1 MKVPKCVILKPNGS
15 DTAIERINYRTD
27 SEERDCI
34 PCIIIII
41 GSGPAGL
48 SAAIYSQRA
57 CLDTIVIEKNG
68 ISGGQVLNT
77 WEVDNYPGFP
87 GVTGFELSRQFR
99 EHANKLGARVV
110 QDEVVQVEL
119 SGNVKKV
126 VCEEETYEARCV
138 ILASGAHHRTLEVP
152 GEEELRGA
160 GVSYCAT
167 CDGAFFR
174 GRTVAVVGGG
184 DAALEDAIFLARM
197 CEKVYIVHRRDKLR
211 GAKRLQERLQALENI
226 EFVWNSE
233 TAAIEGNGQVEA
245 LRLRQTKTGEEKR
258 LDVDGVFIAVGIA
271 PESELYAGQLEL
283 DEQGYIRADES
294 GQTSVPGVFAA
305 GDVRTKALRQILTAA
320 SDGANCVASA
330 ERYLQA

>member
-1 MKVPKCVILKPNGS
+1 MY
-15 DTAIERINYRTD
+15 D
-27 SEERDCI
+27 
-34 PCIIIII
+34 IIII

-48 SAAIYSQRA
+48 SAAIYAQRA

-233 TAAIEGNGQVEA
+233 TVAIEGDAQVEA
-245 LRLRQTKTGEEKR
+245 LRLRQTKTGEERR
-258 LDVDGVFIAVGIA
+258 LDVEGVFIAVGIA
-271 PESELYAGQLEL
+271 SESELYAGQLEL

>member
-1 MKVPKCVILKPNGS
+1 MY
-15 DTAIERINYRTD
+15 D
-27 SEERDCI
+27 
-34 PCIIIII
+34 IIII

-48 SAAIYSQRA
+48 SAAIYAQRA

-233 TAAIEGNGQVEA
+233 TVAIEGNAQVEA

-258 LDVDGVFIAVGIA
+258 LEVDGVFIAVGIA

>member
-1 MKVPKCVILKPNGS
+1 MY
-15 DTAIERINYRTD
+15 D
-27 SEERDCI
+27 
-34 PCIIIII
+34 IIII

-48 SAAIYSQRA
+48 SAAIYAQRA

-138 ILASGAHHRTLEVP
+138 ILASGALHRTLEGP

>member
-1 MKVPKCVILKPNGS
+1 MY
-15 DTAIERINYRTD
+15 D
-27 SEERDCI
+27 
-34 PCIIIII
+34 IIII

-48 SAAIYSQRA
+48 SAAIYAQRA

-211 GAKRLQERLQALENI
+211 GANRLQERLQALENI

>member
-1 MKVPKCVILKPNGS
+1 MY
-15 DTAIERINYRTD
+15 D
-27 SEERDCI
+27 
-34 PCIIIII
+34 IIII

-48 SAAIYSQRA
+48 SAAIYAQRA
-57 CLDTIVIEKNG
+57 CLDTIVIEKTG

>member
-1 MKVPKCVILKPNGS
+1 MY
-15 DTAIERINYRTD
+15 D
-27 SEERDCI
+27 
-34 PCIIIII
+34 IIII
-41 GSGPAGL
+41 GSGAAGL
-48 SAAIYSQRA
+48 SAAIYAQRA

-126 VCEEETYEARCV
+126 VCEEETYEACCV

>member
-1 MKVPKCVILKPNGS
+1 MY
-15 DTAIERINYRTD
+15 D
-27 SEERDCI
+27 
-34 PCIIIII
+34 IIII

-48 SAAIYSQRA
+48 SAAIYAQRA

-233 TAAIEGNGQVEA
+233 TVAIEGNAQVEA

-320 SDGANCVASA
+320 SDGANCVAST

>member
-1 MKVPKCVILKPNGS
+1 MY
-15 DTAIERINYRTD
+15 D
-27 SEERDCI
+27 
-34 PCIIIII
+34 IIII

-48 SAAIYSQRA
+48 SAAIYAQRA

-233 TAAIEGNGQVEA
+233 TAAIEGNGQVEV
-245 LRLRQTKTGEEKR
+245 LRLRQTQTGEERR

>member
-1 MKVPKCVILKPNGS
+1 MY
-15 DTAIERINYRTD
+15 D
-27 SEERDCI
+27 
-34 PCIIIII
+34 IIII

-48 SAAIYSQRA
+48 SAAIYAQRA

-160 GVSYCAT
+160 GVSYCAI

-233 TAAIEGNGQVEA
+233 TVAIEGDAQVEA
-245 LRLRQTKTGEEKR
+245 LRLRQTKTGEERR
-258 LDVDGVFIAVGIA
+258 LDVEGVFIAVGIA

>member
-1 MKVPKCVILKPNGS
+1 MY
-15 DTAIERINYRTD
+15 E
-27 SEERDCI
+27 
-34 PCIIIII
+34 IIII

-48 SAAIYSQRA
+48 SAAIYAQRA

-211 GAKRLQERLQALENI
+211 GAKRLQERVQALENI

>member
-1 MKVPKCVILKPNGS
+1 MY
-15 DTAIERINYRTD
+15 D
-27 SEERDCI
+27 
-34 PCIIIII
+34 IIII

-48 SAAIYSQRA
+48 SAAIYAQRA
-57 CLDTIVIEKNG
+57 CLDTIVIDKNG

-233 TAAIEGNGQVEA
+233 TAAIEGNAQVEA
-245 LRLRQTKTGEEKR
+245 LRLRQTKTGEERR

>member
-1 MKVPKCVILKPNGS
+1 MY
-15 DTAIERINYRTD
+15 D
-27 SEERDCI
+27 
-34 PCIIIII
+34 IIII

-48 SAAIYSQRA
+48 SAAIYAQRA

-87 GVTGFELSRQFR
+87 GVTGFELSKQFR

-233 TAAIEGNGQVEA
+233 TVAIEGNAQVEA
-245 LRLRQTKTGEEKR
+245 LRLRQTKTGEERR

>member
-1 MKVPKCVILKPNGS
+1 MY
-15 DTAIERINYRTD
+15 D
-27 SEERDCI
+27 
-34 PCIIIII
+34 IIII

-48 SAAIYSQRA
+48 SAAIYAQRA

-174 GRTVAVVGGG
+174 GRAVAVVGGG

-233 TAAIEGNGQVEA
+233 TVAIEGDAQVEA
-245 LRLRQTKTGEEKR
+245 LRLRQTKTGEERR
-258 LDVDGVFIAVGIA
+258 LDVEGVFIAVGIA

-294 GQTSVPGVFAA
+294 GQMSVPGVFAA

>member
-1 MKVPKCVILKPNGS
+1 MY
-15 DTAIERINYRTD
+15 A
-27 SEERDCI
+27 
-34 PCIIIII
+34 IIII

-48 SAAIYSQRA
+48 SAAIYAQRA

-233 TAAIEGNGQVEA
+233 TVAIEGNAQVEA
-245 LRLRQTKTGEEKR
+245 LRLRQTQTGEERR

>member
-1 MKVPKCVILKPNGS
+1 MY
-15 DTAIERINYRTD
+15 D
-27 SEERDCI
+27 
-34 PCIIIII
+34 IIII

-48 SAAIYSQRA
+48 SAAIYAQRA

-271 PESELYAGQLEL
+271 PESELYVDQLEL

>member
-1 MKVPKCVILKPNGS
+1 MY
-15 DTAIERINYRTD
+15 D
-27 SEERDCI
+27 
-34 PCIIIII
+34 IIII

-48 SAAIYSQRA
+48 SAAIYAQRA
-57 CLDTIVIEKNG
+57 CLVTIVIEKNG

-233 TAAIEGNGQVEA
+233 TVAIEGNAQVEA
-245 LRLRQTKTGEEKR
+245 LRLRQTKTGEERR

>member
-1 MKVPKCVILKPNGS
+1 MY
-15 DTAIERINYRTD
+15 D
-27 SEERDCI
+27 
-34 PCIIIII
+34 IIII

-48 SAAIYSQRA
+48 SAAIYAQRA

-211 GAKRLQERLQALENI
+211 GAKRLQERLQALENV

-233 TAAIEGNGQVEA
+233 TVAIEGNAQVEA
-245 LRLRQTKTGEEKR
+245 LRLRRTKTGEEKR

>member
-1 MKVPKCVILKPNGS
+1 MY
-15 DTAIERINYRTD
+15 D
-27 SEERDCI
+27 
-34 PCIIIII
+34 IIII

-48 SAAIYSQRA
+48 SAAIYAQRA

-152 GEEELRGA
+152 GEEELRGT

-245 LRLRQTKTGEEKR
+245 LRLRQTKTGEERR

>member
-1 MKVPKCVILKPNGS
+1 MY
-15 DTAIERINYRTD
+15 D
-27 SEERDCI
+27 
-34 PCIIIII
+34 IIII

-48 SAAIYSQRA
+48 SAAIYAQRA

-233 TAAIEGNGQVEA
+233 TVAIEGDAQVEA
-245 LRLRQTKTGEEKR
+245 LRLRQTKTGEERR
-258 LDVDGVFIAVGIA
+258 LDVEGVFIAVGIA
-271 PESELYAGQLEL
+271 PKSELYAGQLEL

>member
-1 MKVPKCVILKPNGS
+1 MY
-15 DTAIERINYRTD
+15 D
-27 SEERDCI
+27 
-34 PCIIIII
+34 IIII

-48 SAAIYSQRA
+48 SAAIYAQRA

-138 ILASGAHHRTLEVP
+138 ILASGAHHRTLEMP

-233 TAAIEGNGQVEA
+233 TVAIEGNAQVEA
-245 LRLRQTKTGEEKR
+245 LRLRQTQTGEEKR

>member
-1 MKVPKCVILKPNGS
+1 MY
-15 DTAIERINYRTD
+15 D
-27 SEERDCI
+27 
-34 PCIIIII
+34 IIII

-48 SAAIYSQRA
+48 SAAIYAQRA

-233 TAAIEGNGQVEA
+233 TVAIEGNAQVEA
-245 LRLRQTKTGEEKR
+245 LRLRQTKTGEETR

>member
-1 MKVPKCVILKPNGS
+1 MY
-15 DTAIERINYRTD
+15 D
-27 SEERDCI
+27 
-34 PCIIIII
+34 IIII

-48 SAAIYSQRA
+48 SAAIYAQRA

-152 GEEELRGA
+152 GEEKLRGA

-211 GAKRLQERLQALENI
+211 GAKRLQERLQALENV

>member
-1 MKVPKCVILKPNGS
+1 MY
-15 DTAIERINYRTD
+15 D
-27 SEERDCI
+27 
-34 PCIIIII
+34 IIII

-48 SAAIYSQRA
+48 SAEIYAQRA

-233 TAAIEGNGQVEA
+233 TVAIEGNAQVEA
-245 LRLRQTKTGEEKR
+245 LRLRQTKTGEERR

-305 GDVRTKALRQILTAA
+305 GDVRTKALHQILTAA

>member
-1 MKVPKCVILKPNGS
+1 MY
-15 DTAIERINYRTD
+15 D
-27 SEERDCI
+27 
-34 PCIIIII
+34 IIII

-48 SAAIYSQRA
+48 SAAIYAQRA

-233 TAAIEGNGQVEA
+233 TVAIEGDGQVEA

-320 SDGANCVASA
+320 SDGANCVPSA

>member
-1 MKVPKCVILKPNGS
+1 MY
-15 DTAIERINYRTD
+15 D
-27 SEERDCI
+27 
-34 PCIIIII
+34 IIII

-48 SAAIYSQRA
+48 SAAIYAQRA

-110 QDEVVQVEL
+110 QDEVVQVER

-233 TAAIEGNGQVEA
+233 TVAIEGKAQVEA

>member
-1 MKVPKCVILKPNGS
+1 MY
-15 DTAIERINYRTD
+15 D
-27 SEERDCI
+27 
-34 PCIIIII
+34 IIII

-48 SAAIYSQRA
+48 SAAIYAQRA

-197 CEKVYIVHRRDKLR
+197 CEKVYIVPRRDKLR

-233 TAAIEGNGQVEA
+233 TVAIEGDAQVEA
-245 LRLRQTKTGEEKR
+245 LRLRQTKTGEERR
-258 LDVDGVFIAVGIA
+258 LDVEGVFIAVGIA

>member
-1 MKVPKCVILKPNGS
+1 MY
-15 DTAIERINYRTD
+15 D
-27 SEERDCI
+27 
-34 PCIIIII
+34 IIII

-48 SAAIYSQRA
+48 SAAIYAQRA
-57 CLDTIVIEKNG
+57 CLDAIVIEKNG

-233 TAAIEGNGQVEA
+233 TVAIEGDAQVEA
-245 LRLRQTKTGEEKR
+245 LRLRQTKTGEERR
-258 LDVDGVFIAVGIA
+258 LDVEGVFIAVGIA

>member
-1 MKVPKCVILKPNGS
+1 MY
-15 DTAIERINYRTD
+15 D
-27 SEERDCI
+27 
-34 PCIIIII
+34 IIII

-48 SAAIYSQRA
+48 SAAIYAQRA

-233 TAAIEGNGQVEA
+233 TVAIEGNAQVEA
-245 LRLRQTKTGEEKR
+245 LRLRQTQTGEERR

-305 GDVRTKALRQILTAA
+305 GDVRTKALRQILTAE

>member
-1 MKVPKCVILKPNGS
+1 MY
-15 DTAIERINYRTD
+15 D
-27 SEERDCI
+27 
-34 PCIIIII
+34 IIII

-48 SAAIYSQRA
+48 SAAIYAQRA

-77 WEVDNYPGFP
+77 WEVDYYPGFP

-233 TAAIEGNGQVEA
+233 TVAIEGNAQVEA
-245 LRLRQTKTGEEKR
+245 LRLRQTQTGEEKR

>member
-1 MKVPKCVILKPNGS
+1 MY
-15 DTAIERINYRTD
+15 D
-27 SEERDCI
+27 
-34 PCIIIII
+34 IIII

-48 SAAIYSQRA
+48 SAAIYAQRA

-233 TAAIEGNGQVEA
+233 TVAIEGNAQVEA
-245 LRLRQTKTGEEKR
+245 LRLRQTQTGEERR
-258 LDVDGVFIAVGIA
+258 LDVYGVFIAVGIA

>member
-1 MKVPKCVILKPNGS
+1 MY
-15 DTAIERINYRTD
+15 D
-27 SEERDCI
+27 
-34 PCIIIII
+34 IIII

-48 SAAIYSQRA
+48 SAAIYAQRA

-77 WEVDNYPGFP
+77 WEVDKYPGFP

-233 TAAIEGNGQVEA
+233 TVAIEGNAQVEA
-245 LRLRQTKTGEEKR
+245 LRLRQTKTGEERR

-305 GDVRTKALRQILTAA
+305 GDVRTKALHQILTAA

>member
-1 MKVPKCVILKPNGS
+1 MY
-15 DTAIERINYRTD
+15 D
-27 SEERDCI
+27 
-34 PCIIIII
+34 IIII

-48 SAAIYSQRA
+48 SAAIYAQRA

-294 GQTSVPGVFAA
+294 GQTSVTGVFAA

>member
-1 MKVPKCVILKPNGS
+1 MY
-15 DTAIERINYRTD
+15 D
-27 SEERDCI
+27 
-34 PCIIIII
+34 IIII

-48 SAAIYSQRA
+48 SAAIYAQRA

-68 ISGGQVLNT
+68 ISGGQELNT

-245 LRLRQTKTGEEKR
+245 LRLRQTQTGEERR

>member
-1 MKVPKCVILKPNGS
+1 M
-15 DTAIERINYRTD
+15 
-27 SEERDCI
+27 
-34 PCIIIII
+34 
-41 GSGPAGL
+41 
-48 SAAIYSQRA
+48 SAAIYAQRA

-211 GAKRLQERLQALENI
+211 GAKRLQERVQALENI

-233 TAAIEGNGQVEA
+233 TVAIEGNAQVEA
-245 LRLRQTKTGEEKR
+245 LRLRQTKTGEERR

>member
-1 MKVPKCVILKPNGS
+1 MY
-15 DTAIERINYRTD
+15 D
-27 SEERDCI
+27 
-34 PCIIIII
+34 IIII

-48 SAAIYSQRA
+48 SAAIYAQRA

-233 TAAIEGNGQVEA
+233 TVAIEGDGQVEA
-245 LRLRQTKTGEEKR
+245 LRLRQTKTGEERR

>member
-1 MKVPKCVILKPNGS
+1 MY
-15 DTAIERINYRTD
+15 D
-27 SEERDCI
+27 
-34 PCIIIII
+34 IIII

-48 SAAIYSQRA
+48 SAAIYAQRA

-126 VCEEETYEARCV
+126 VCEDETYEARCV

-233 TAAIEGNGQVEA
+233 TVAIEGKAQVEA

>member
-1 MKVPKCVILKPNGS
+1 MY
-15 DTAIERINYRTD
+15 D
-27 SEERDCI
+27 
-34 PCIIIII
+34 IIII

-48 SAAIYSQRA
+48 SAAIYAQRA

-233 TAAIEGNGQVEA
+233 TVAIEGNAQVET
-245 LRLRQTKTGEEKR
+245 LRLRQTKTGEERR

>member
-1 MKVPKCVILKPNGS
+1 MY
-15 DTAIERINYRTD
+15 D
-27 SEERDCI
+27 
-34 PCIIIII
+34 IIII

-48 SAAIYSQRA
+48 SAAIYAQRA

-245 LRLRQTKTGEEKR
+245 LRLRQTQTGEERR

-305 GDVRTKALRQILTAA
+305 GDVRNKALRQILTAA